1 MWDWAGLVLGSGGVL
16 GLLALIVRAVV
27 KLHNDAV
34 LAERQRADDH
44 REAYRNER
52 ELADERWQQVL
63 TLQAEVSRLQFELS
77 RRSSTPRT
85 GSTR

>member
-1 MWDWAGLVLGSGGVL
+1 MWDWAGPLLGSTVVL
-16 GLLALIVRAVV
+16 GLLVQVIRSVV

-34 LAERQRADDH
+34 LAEQRRADDQ
-44 REAYRNER
+44 RKAYENER
-52 ELADERWQQVL
+52 ALADERWQQVL

-77 RRSSTPRT
+77 RRSPPGRT